1 MRQLKSCMLLLNVA
15 VVALVVAAVD
25 AANAISRNMQ
35 QQRRPHAL
43 KYASNY
49 SLAEFIVPPDCK

>member
-1 MRQLKSCMLLLNVA
+1 MLLLNVA
-15 VVALVVAAVD
+15 VVALVVVAAAD